1 MSPTIPQR
9 NNQLTKE
16 KFKCPTNFWGGKL
29 NFFIDIF
36 YVHYCSQ
43 LSTAI
48 GSAQPNLV
56 KNPDQDLSILQWAA
70 TLLPKELLDLDFE

>member
-1 MSPTIPQR
+1 MLLFTETSVT
-9 NNQLTKE
+9 
-16 KFKCPTNFWGGKL
+16 
-29 NFFIDIF
+29 
-36 YVHYCSQ
+36 Q